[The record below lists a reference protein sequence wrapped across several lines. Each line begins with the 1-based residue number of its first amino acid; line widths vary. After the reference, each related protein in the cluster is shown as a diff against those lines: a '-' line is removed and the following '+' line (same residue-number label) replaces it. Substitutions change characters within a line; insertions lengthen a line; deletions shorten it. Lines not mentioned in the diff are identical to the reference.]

1 MSDLFFREIE
11 TEEQRLERLEKDA
24 QRTALRRAHMSV
36 EAKGSNHEQDRQRK
50 QIERSNEHTSD
61 REARLLADSTR
72 HLEMRAQETA
82 DEHESRILTQRTRQ
96 QYLRSKETAGKIKER
111 QKIDASSKVFKRAA
125 KADAFEKSFEPNA
138 HWNKRLDDDML
149 RHQKLR
155 ESETEENK

>member
-1 MSDLFFREIE
+1 M
-11 TEEQRLERLEKDA
+11 ERLEKDA
-24 QRTALRRAHMSV
+24 ERTALRRAHMSV

-111 QKIDASSKVFKRAA
+111 QQIDASSKVFKRAA
-125 KADAFEKSFEPNA
+125 KADAFEKSFEPRRISGSNLPHNYVKSA
-138 HWNKRLDDDML
+138 SDTYVVLYHHNNKRV
-149 RHQKLR
+149 
-155 ESETEENK
+155 S